1 MSKGELSPALVAPLS
16 PHSSATDLSAA
27 STTGTSTSA
36 AAATANVDVDDTFE
50 LYDLRVEVVCPP
62 GVRILCGAKPGDHF
76 VLRGEMLHL
85 PPGQGFS
92 IYSLGAL
99 CVVFVPDCVRYA
111 ASSLCGVFVV
121 RRLRFA
127 ASSLWIVCT
136 ADRFVW
142 LGASNVVWLGAST
155 CDRWCGALLRLAIAG
170 AVRGTASSSERG
182 VWIVVLLGLCITH
195 G

>member
-1 MSKGELSPALVAPLS
+1 MSEGELSPALVAPLS

-62 GVRILCGAKPGDHF
+62 GARILCGAKPGDHF

-92 IYSLGAL
+92 IYSLGAFYMLFVVARLRCASCAL
-99 CVVFVPDCVRYA
+99 CVVAAFVAERVR
-111 ASSLCGVFVV
+111 CGS
-121 RRLRFA
+121 FA
-127 ASSLWIVCT
+127 
-136 ADRFVW
+136 
-142 LGASNVVWLGAST
+142 
-155 CDRWCGALLRLAIAG
+155 
-170 AVRGTASSSERG
+170 
-182 VWIVVLLGLCITH
+182 
-195 G
+195 